1 MSSTGMNP
9 LSPTPNQV
17 PTDAPPRYST
27 VFTNEDSYPPGYSS
41 HVSARSRSHS
51 PLHERRQDPSSRHKR
66 HYRSNL
72 APDPIGHYS
81 TLNPHSPDFA
91 LASNSAYP
99 SFING
104 TARSKSLRRGPQPC
118 SSSSL
123 ASAEVEKGVPLRHH
137 FHLEAEGHTHRHLT
151 ITNDEQKP
159 LFDVRIKYPSSYS
172 RTYGIEIASM
182 LPSALFSSSCNAN
195 IRPSARSISFTIH
208 SQLFVV
214 CSRESASN
222 RTTNGIE
229 FMSSSDLALLR
240 WTNTGEM
247 GQQDLLLQNS
257 AGATIAHL
265 TSWERGTKEKGTI
278 QLLRGDM
285 EQNVM
290 EEIAISGLLALSEEN
305 RKKGS
310 MGVGGE
316 GRGKTANAAW
326 LPSDYGMA
334 DWGHDCKSTSG
345 YLSAGIDVASNILGA
360 FQ

>member
-9 LSPTPNQV
+9 VSPTPNQV

-27 VFTNEDSYPPGYSS
+27 LFTNEDSYPLGYSS
-41 HVSARSRSHS
+41 HLSARPRSHS
-51 PLHERRQDPSSRHKR
+51 PSHERRQDPSSRHRR

-72 APDPIGHYS
+72 APDPLGQYS

-104 TARSKSLRRGPQPC
+104 TARSKSPYRSPQPC
-118 SSSSL
+118 ASSSL
-123 ASAEVEKGVPLRHH
+123 ASAKVEKGVPLRHH
-137 FHLEAEGHTHRHLT
+137 FHPEAEGYAHRHLT

-159 LFDVRIKYPSSYS
+159 LFDVRIKYAGSHS
-172 RTYGIEIASM
+172 RTYAIEIASM
-182 LPSALFSSSCNAN
+182 LPSALFSSSCNAS
-195 IRPSARSISFTIH
+195 IRPSDRSISFTMH

-214 CSRESASN
+214 CSQGSASN

-240 WTNTGEM
+240 WTNTGEN
-247 GQQDLLLQNS
+247 GQQDLLLQNTS
-257 AGATIAHL
+257 GATIAYL
-265 TSWERGTKEKGTI
+265 TSRERGSKEEGII
-278 QLLRGDM
+278 QLLRGGM
-285 EQNVM
+285 EQNAM

-305 RKKGS
+305 RKKRSQGLDR
-310 MGVGGE
+310 E
-316 GRGKTANAAW
+316 GRGKIVNAVW

-334 DWGHDCKSTSG
+334 DWGHHCKSTAG
-345 YLSAGIDVASNILGA
+345 YFSAGTDVASNILGA